1 AAEEAAEARL
11 RSLVARLDARWG
23 AHRRVSMRVPLLR
36 PDAPLPEL
44 LRALAALDCYG
55 DLTVW
60 GPVPVPPPAGPR
72 WAAASR
78 NQSDADAPMILVGVV
93 SDRPVTEP
101 EERDCPP
108 APTSR
113 PTSCQPLRA
122 RPEAAPRP
130 HAPPPAAPTAPWPP
144 PPPPVRAGPA
154 AGAAPA
160 DRAAWC
166 ARRRRAAS
174 GLDRRRRWACASG
187 RCARSRRGTA
197 ASRRPPRP
205 APAGPACAPGR
216 ST

>member
-1 AAEEAAEARL
+1 TAAPPDGQARPVTARRGEPFDPDRARAELETRLTGPLPASGPAVAEGEPVTGEWTATRGEGFLIVPLWEGDSLTGVYGPEWNAAEEAAEARL

-72 WAAASR
+72 WAAVSL

-101 EERDCPP
+101 EERD
-108 APTSR
+108 
-113 PTSCQPLRA
+113 
-122 RPEAAPRP
+122 
-130 HAPPPAAPTAPWPP
+130 
-144 PPPPVRAGPA
+144 
-154 AGAAPA
+154 
-160 DRAAWC
+160 
-166 ARRRRAAS
+166 
-174 GLDRRRRWACASG
+174 
-187 RCARSRRGTA
+187 
-197 ASRRPPRP
+197 
-205 APAGPACAPGR
+205 
-216 ST
+216 